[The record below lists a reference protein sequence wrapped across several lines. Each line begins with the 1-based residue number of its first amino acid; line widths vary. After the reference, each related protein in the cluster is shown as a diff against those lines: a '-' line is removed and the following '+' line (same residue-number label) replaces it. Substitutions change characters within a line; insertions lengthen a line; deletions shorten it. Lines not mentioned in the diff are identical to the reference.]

1 MKAMIAL
8 AATEFR
14 LGLRNRWV
22 ALAILLLGTLALALA
37 LLGTAPAGTT
47 GVDRLTATSVSLA
60 SLSIYLLPLIALL
73 LAHDAIAG
81 EQERG
86 TLLLLLTY
94 PMPRWQLLAGKFF
107 GHSLVL
113 ALATVVGYGLAGVAL
128 WFAGSDS
135 SAGLGIFMRML
146 GSSLLLAMAF
156 LAIGYAISAWCDETS
171 AAAGLALAAWLGL
184 VLLFDL
190 ALLGLLVADQG
201 NLIGKQVLPALL
213 LANPADSYRL
223 YNLVSLPD
231 TAMLAGM
238 AGLMDEVALPAAAP
252 LVALTVW
259 ILAPLGLAAWFL
271 QRRTP

>member
-1 MKAMIAL
+1 MNAVAAL
-8 AATEFR
+8 AANEFR

-22 ALAILLLGTLALALA
+22 ALAVLLLAALALALA

-47 GVDRLTATSVSLA
+47 GVDHLTATSVSLA

-94 PMPRWQLLAGKFF
+94 PMPRWQLLAGKFL
-107 GHSLVL
+107 GHAFVLVL
-113 ALATVVGYGLAGVAL
+113 ATLIGYGLAAL
-128 WFAGSDS
+128 VLWGGSAS
-135 SAGLGIFMRML
+135 GLTIFLRML
-146 GSSLLLAMAF
+146 GSSLLLAFAF
-156 LAIGYAISAWCDETS
+156 LAIGYAISALCTETS

-184 VLLFDL
+184 VLLYDL
-190 ALLGLLVADQG
+190 GLLGLLVADQG
-201 NLIGKQVLPALL
+201 DWIGSRTLPVLL
-213 LANPADSYRL
+213 LANPADAYRL

-231 TAMLAGM
+231 SAMLTGM
-238 AGLMDEVALPAAAP
+238 AGLADQLALPAIMPLLALVAWTLAP
-252 LVALTVW
+252 LV
-259 ILAPLGLAAWFL
+259 LAARLL

>member
-1 MKAMIAL
+1 MNAIVTL
-8 AATEFR
+8 AANEFR

-22 ALAILLLGTLALALA
+22 ALAILLLGGLALALA
-37 LLGTAPAGTT
+37 LLGTAPAGTS

-94 PMPRWQLLAGKFF
+94 PMARWQLLAGKFL

-113 ALATVVGYGLAGVAL
+113 ALATVIGYGLAAIAL
-128 WFAGSDS
+128 WGGSTT
-135 SAGLGIFMRML
+135 GLGIFLRML

-156 LAIGYAISAWCDETS
+156 LAIGYAISAWCIETS
-171 AAAGLALAAWLGL
+171 AAAGLALATWLVL
-184 VLLFDL
+184 VLLYDL
-190 ALLGLLVADQG
+190 GLLGLLVADQG
-201 NLIGKQVLPALL
+201 GLISKQALPALL

-223 YNLVSLPD
+223 YNLVGLPD
-231 TAMLAGM
+231 TAMLTGM
-238 AGLMDEVALPAAAP
+238 AGLGDQIALPAIAP
-252 LVALTVW
+252 LLTLIAW
-259 ILAPLGLAAWFL
+259 ILAPLGLAAWLL
-271 QRRTP
+271 QRRSP

>member
-1 MKAMIAL
+1 MNAVLSL
-8 AATEFR
+8 AINEFR

-22 ALAILLLGTLALALA
+22 ALAILLLGGLALALA
-37 LLGTAPAGTT
+37 LLGTAPAGTS
-47 GVDRLTATSVSLA
+47 GVDSLTATSVSLA

-94 PMPRWQLLAGKFF
+94 PMPRWQLIAGKFL

-113 ALATVVGYGLAGVAL
+113 ALAVVVGYGIAATVL
-128 WFAGSDS
+128 WGGS
-135 SAGLGIFMRML
+135 ATGLGIFARML

-156 LAIGYAISAWCDETS
+156 LAIGYAISAWCTETS
-171 AAAGLALAAWLGL
+171 AAAGLALAAWLVL
-184 VLLFDL
+184 VLLYD
-190 ALLGLLVADQG
+190 LGLLAVLVADESG
-201 NLIGKQVLPALL
+201 LIGQQTLPALL

-231 TAMLAGM
+231 TAMLTGM
-238 AGLMDEVALPAAAP
+238 AGVMEKLALPAVLPLITLILWIVAP
-252 LVALTVW
+252 LS
-259 ILAPLGLAAWFL
+259 LAAWLL
-271 QRRTP
+271 QRRSP

>member
-1 MKAMIAL
+1 MNVVVSL
-8 AATEFR
+8 AANEFR

-22 ALAILLLGTLALALA
+22 ALAILLLGGLALALA
-37 LLGTAPAGTT
+37 LLGTAPAGTS
-47 GVDRLTATSVSLA
+47 GVDPLTATSVSLA

-94 PMPRWQLLAGKFF
+94 PMSRWQLIVGKFL
-107 GHSLVL
+107 GHTLVL
-113 ALATVVGYGLAGVAL
+113 ALAVIIGYGLAAVAL
-128 WFAGSDS
+128 WGGSTS
-135 SAGLGIFMRML
+135 GISIFLRML

-156 LAIGYAISAWCDETS
+156 LAIGYAISAWCSETS
-171 AAAGLALAAWLGL
+171 AAAGLALAVWLIL

-190 ALLGLLVADQG
+190 ALLGFLVADEG
-201 NLIGKQVLPALL
+201 GLISQQVLPALL

-231 TAMLAGM
+231 TAMLTGM
-238 AGLMDEVALPAAAP
+238 AGLIEKLRLPAVAP
-252 LVALTVW
+252 ILALLIW
-259 ILAPLGLAAWFL
+259 IAAPLGLAAWL
-271 QRRTP
+271 LRRRSP

>member
-1 MKAMIAL
+1 MSAVATL
-8 AATEFR
+8 AVNEFR

-22 ALAILLLGTLALALA
+22 ALAILLLGGLALALT
-37 LLGTAPAGTT
+37 LLGTTPAGTT
-47 GVDRLTATSVSLA
+47 GVDRLTTTSVSLA

-94 PMPRWQLLAGKFF
+94 PMPRWQLIAGKFL

-113 ALATVVGYGLAGVAL
+113 ALAVVVGYGLAAAVLCSGNAT
-128 WFAGSDS
+128 
-135 SAGLGIFMRML
+135 GLGIFARML
-146 GSSLLLAMAF
+146 GSSLFLAMAF
-156 LAIGYAISAWCDETS
+156 LAIGYAISAWCSETS
-171 AAAGLALAAWLGL
+171 VAAGFALAAWLVL

-190 ALLGLLVADQG
+190 ALLALLVVDEG
-201 NLIGKQVLPALL
+201 GLIGQQTLPALL

-231 TAMLAGM
+231 TAMLTGM
-238 AGLMDEVALPAAAP
+238 AGLIEQLALPASLP
-252 LVALTVW
+252 LLTLILW
-259 ILAPLGLAAWFL
+259 IIAPLGLAAWFL
-271 QRRTP
+271 QRRSP

>member
-1 MKAMIAL
+1 MNAIAAF
-8 AATEFR
+8 AASEFR

-22 ALAILLLGTLALALA
+22 ALAILLLGGLALALA

-47 GVDRLTATSVSLA
+47 GVDRLTAVSISLV

-73 LAHDAIAG
+73 LAHDSIAG

-94 PMPRWQLLAGKFF
+94 PMARWQLIAGKFL

-113 ALATVVGYGLAGVAL
+113 ALATGVGYGLAAVAL
-128 WFAGSDS
+128 WSGS
-135 SAGLGIFMRML
+135 ATGLGIFLRML

-156 LAIGYAISAWCDETS
+156 LAIGYAISAWCIETS
-171 AAAGLALAAWLGL
+171 AAAGLALAAWLIL

-190 ALLGLLVADQG
+190 ALLGLLVADEG
-201 NLIGKQVLPALL
+201 GLISQQTLPALL
-213 LANPADSYRL
+213 LVNPADSYRL

-231 TAMLAGM
+231 TAMLTGM
-238 AGLMDEVALPAAAP
+238 AGLTDQIALPTIAP
-252 LVALTVW
+252 LLALIFW
-259 ILAPLGLAAWFL
+259 ILAPLGLAAWLL
-271 QRRTP
+271 QRRSP